1 MTEDTRKRK
10 ETVRYWRCDDLP
22 GVELLRA
29 DYASQSY
36 SWHTHETFA
45 FGAIERGALAMRL
58 HGMDGVAPAGNVAI
72 VFPGEAHTG
81 HGADSSGWSYRMF
94 YIDPAILADAA
105 SGIAPGRLGLPPLP
119 QGAISDP
126 DLSESI
132 GALHRMLEQG
142 AGAPLE
148 RQERLLAILARFI
161 RRHALWDAPPPE
173 RVSRA
178 TMERVRIYLDER
190 VSEDVTLPELAAAAG
205 CNPFRL
211 VRAFR
216 SAYGLPP
223 HAYQLQRRVRRA
235 QELLRAGW
243 NATTTAAELG
253 FVDQSH
259 FSRIFRQI
267 TGMTPGAFARCVR
280 ADAPKPRSGVSI
292 G

>member
-1 MTEDTRKRK
+1 MTEAKRERK

-22 GVELLRA
+22 GVELLLA

-36 SWHTHETFA
+36 SWHTHETVA
-45 FGAIERGALAMRL
+45 FGVIERGGLAMRL
-58 HGMDGVAPAGNVAI
+58 HGVDGVAPAGNVAI
-72 VFPGEAHTG
+72 VYPGEAHTG

-105 SGIAPGRLGLPPLP
+105 SGIAPHRRGLPPLP
-119 QGAISDP
+119 QGTISDP
-126 DLSESI
+126 ELSESI

-142 AGAPLE
+142 VGAPLE
-148 RQERLLAILARFI
+148 RQERLLAILARFV
-161 RRHALWDAPPPE
+161 RRHALWDAPPPD
-173 RVSRA
+173 RVSRM

-223 HAYQLQRRVRRA
+223 HAYQLQGRVRRA
-235 QELLRAGW
+235 QELLRGGW

-259 FSRIFRQI
+259 FSRIFRRI
-267 TGMTPGAFARCVR
+267 TGMTPGAFARCAR
-280 ADAPKPRSGVSI
+280 SDATKPRPGVSI

>member
-1 MTEDTRKRK
+1 MTEAKRVRKD
-10 ETVRYWRCDDLP
+10 TVRYWRCDDLP

-45 FGAIERGALAMRL
+45 FGVIERGALVMRL

-105 SGIAPGRLGLPPLP
+105 SGIAPHRFGLPPLP

-126 DLSESI
+126 ELSESI
-132 GALHRMLEQG
+132 GALHRMLEEG
-142 AGAPLE
+142 RGAPLE
-148 RQERLLAILARFI
+148 RQERLLAILARFV
-161 RRHALWDAPPPE
+161 RRHALWDATPPD
-173 RVSRA
+173 RVSRK
-178 TMERVRIYLDER
+178 TMERVRVYLDER

-216 SAYGLPP
+216 NAYGLPP
-223 HAYQLQRRVRRA
+223 HAYQLQGRVRRA
-235 QELLRAGW
+235 QELLRSGW
-243 NATTTAAELG
+243 NATATAAELG

-267 TGMTPGAFARCVR
+267 TGMTPGTFARCVCSGET
-280 ADAPKPRSGVSI
+280 KPGASI